1 MVKPFAAAAV
11 TSLLLFI
18 ALLAIPVAWF
28 YGRSSSTG
36 DGRESFTDKHE
47 WSIMQVIEAR
57 NRDRFLADLEFI
69 DEGEYHIVGIP
80 DAAGKAVWVMLN
92 PQSAPYYKQFGADYS
107 LTEEQLQRIRTTRHT
122 ISTVEE
128 CLESHKAVVQ

>member
-47 WSIMQVIEAR
+47 WSIMQMIEAR
-57 NRDRFLADLEFI
+57 SRHRLLTDLEFI

-80 DAAGKAVWVMLN
+80 DAAGEAVWVMLN
-92 PQSAPYYKQFGADYS
+92 PQAAPYYEQFGADYS
-107 LTEEQLQRIRTTRHT
+107 LTQAQLDRIRTTRHT

-128 CLESHKAVVQ
+128 CLRSHTAAVQ

>member
-11 TSLLLFI
+11 TSLLLFV

-47 WSIMQVIEAR
+47 WSIMQMIEAR
-57 NRDRFLADLEFI
+57 NRHRLLTDFEFI
-69 DEGEYHIVGIP
+69 DEGAYHIVGIP
-80 DAAGKAVWVMLN
+80 DAAGKPVWVMLN
-92 PQSAPYYKQFGADYS
+92 PQSAPYDKQFGADYS
-107 LTEEQLQRIRTTRHT
+107 LTEAQLDRIRRTRTT

-128 CLESHKAVVQ
+128 CLKSHTAVVQ

>member
-18 ALLAIPVAWF
+18 ALLAIPMAWF
-28 YGRSSSTG
+28 YGRSCSTG

-47 WSIMQVIEAR
+47 WSIMQMIEAR
-57 NRDRFLADLEFI
+57 NRERSLSRLEFI

-80 DAAGKAVWVMLN
+80 DAACKAVWVMLN
-92 PQSAPYYKQFGADYS
+92 PQSAPYYKQFGGDYS
-107 LTEEQLQRIRTTRHT
+107 LSKAQLEQIKKARHT

-128 CLESHKAVVQ
+128 CLDSHVQRAQ